1 MGAEGRQGPPPPF
14 LPHIFHN
21 LAYMIFMLRRGVF
34 PFLTAMGRLRSLSHP
49 ILLPKKTFPWPATST
64 D

>member
-21 LAYMIFMLRRGVF
+21 LTYVIFVNRQGVF
-34 PFLTAMGRLRSLSHP
+34 PFLLVAGRLRSLSRP
-49 ILLPKKTFPWPATST
+49 ILLPKKTLPWPATST